1 MSVDDE
7 VALDLGCERCAK
19 IYLAIF
25 RGDGV
30 SWLEKIIRDT
40 GMKRKT
46 VMRHLNRLLTLKL
59 VKANVVPLYEIV
71 REIDSLKKL
80 KGGDLE

>member
-25 RGDGV
+25 RNQGA
-30 SWLEKIIRDT
+30 SWLEKIIRDAR
-40 GMKRKT
+40 MSRRA
-46 VMRHLNRLLTLKL
+46 VRRHFSGRR
-59 VKANVVPLYEIV
+59 AEC
-71 REIDSLKKL
+71 
-80 KGGDLE
+80 G